1 MNNGINPRLIEVI
14 TAVNDWCQDNGVQ
27 YDIACDESDI
37 QGIKLFQKDRSL
49 FHNLYEYIKPSL
61 DKNNVHFEHERV
73 RGGTILAFSLEALSE
88 SQLSMIAAGIGE
100 EIQKMTFYDRIT
112 QAMEKPIIG
121 HKSSNV
127 EKLVNPDFQ
136 ESAKRIAEGSGY
148 KKTAKEHTRV
158 LLFAESPKQTFKS
171 RLMEALDGIATPN
184 DNQPTDLFAKF
195 ARALRVLGTQMGIG
209 PLQEVLKQQGINW
222 KKSDDGQS
230 IILFVVNAQTNAP
243 QPIARISAETLENPG
258 DFEEQLTN
266 MLDFAKGEAPG
277 ASKQKQQEIRDQEK
291 VIRDIAQSVVPKD
304 NTVTQQMNSGQ
315 AAAVTAATPK
325 V

>member
-1 MNNGINPRLIEVI
+1 MSNGINPRLIEII
-14 TAVNDWCQDNGVQ
+14 TAVNDWCEDNGVQ

-37 QGIKLFQKDRSL
+37 QGIKLFQKDRSGFL
-49 FHNLYEYIKPSL
+49 KLYEYIKPSL
-61 DKNNVHFEHERV
+61 DKNKVHFEHERV

-112 QAMEKPIIG
+112 QAMENPIIG
-121 HKSSNV
+121 HTATTIEKPAKPNFEKSAI
-127 EKLVNPDFQ
+127 E
-136 ESAKRIAEGSGY
+136 IAEGSGY
-148 KKTAKEHTRV
+148 RPSRKEATPKRSTP
-158 LLFAESPKQTFKS
+158 APKQTFRSK
-171 RLMEALDGIATPN
+171 LMEALDGIATPTN
-184 DNQPTDLFAKF
+184 NQPTDLFAKF

-209 PLQEVLKQQGINW
+209 PLQDVLKQQGINW

-230 IILFVVNAQTNAP
+230 IILFIVNAQTNAP
-243 QPIARISAETLENPG
+243 QPISRISVETLENPG

-291 VIRDIAQSVVPKD
+291 VVRDIAQSVVPKD
-304 NTVTQQMNSGQ
+304 DAVAQQMNGGQ